1 MAIQRQLTNERMS
14 QIVTHNGTVY
24 LSGQVGDDMNAG
36 VEQQTRE
43 TLANIEHLLDLAG
56 TDKSRILSVTIYLKD
71 IDADFAGM
79 NSVWDQWLPKG
90 VAPARATVEAK
101 LCEPEILVELSVV
114 AAGVYRILFYRC
126 AVAGFQEGRTGKSD

>member
-1 MAIQRQLTNERMS
+1 MSIQRQLTNERMS

-24 LSGQVGDDMNAG
+24 LAGQVGDDLSAG
-36 VEQQTRE
+36 IEQQTRE
-43 TLANIEHLLDLAG
+43 TLATIEQLLDQAG
-56 TDKSRILSVTIYLKD
+56 TDKTRLLSVTIYMKD

-79 NSVWDQWLPKG
+79 NAVWDQWLPAG

-114 AAGVYRILFYRC
+114 AALP
-126 AVAGFQEGRTGKSD
+126 

>member
-101 LCEPEILVELSVV
+101 RCEPEILVELSVV
-114 AAGVYRILFYRC
+114 AALP
-126 AVAGFQEGRTGKSD
+126 

>member
-14 QIVTHNGTVY
+14 QIVSHNGTVY

-36 VEQQTRE
+36 IEQQTRE

-71 IDADFAGM
+71 IDADFSGM
-79 NSVWDQWLPKG
+79 NGVWDQWLPKG

-114 AAGVYRILFYRC
+114 AALP
-126 AVAGFQEGRTGKSD
+126 

>member
-14 QIVTHNGTVY
+14 QIVTRNGTVY

-36 VEQQTRE
+36 IEQQTRE

-79 NSVWDQWLPKG
+79 NGVWDQWLPKG

-114 AAGVYRILFYRC
+114 AALP
-126 AVAGFQEGRTGKSD
+126 

>member
-1 MAIQRQLTNERMS
+1 MPIQRLHTNARMS
-14 QIVTHNGTVY
+14 QIVIHGNTVY
-24 LSGQVGDDMNAG
+24 LAGQVGEDMSAG

-43 TLANIEHLLDLAG
+43 TLDNIERLLRQAG
-56 TDKSRILSVTIYLKD
+56 TDKQHILSVTIYLKD

-79 NSVWDQWLPKG
+79 NAVWDQWLPEG

-114 AAGVYRILFYRC
+114 
-126 AVAGFQEGRTGKSD
+126 VALPA

>member
-24 LSGQVGDDMNAG
+24 LAGQVGDDLSAG
-36 VEQQTRE
+36 IEQQTRE
-43 TLANIEHLLDLAG
+43 TLATIEQLLDQAG
-56 TDKSRILSVTIYLKD
+56 TDKTRLLSVTIYMKD

-79 NSVWDQWLPKG
+79 NAVWDQWLPAG

-101 LCEPEILVELSVV
+101 LCEAEILVELSVV
-114 AAGVYRILFYRC
+114 AALP
-126 AVAGFQEGRTGKSD
+126 